1 MNLKQQLTEAMKTAM
16 KAKDSLRLSAVRMI
30 LAAVKNR
37 EIEQRQELDDEAVLG
52 VLTTLAKQRR
62 EAAQAYRDGGRED
75 LAAKE
80 EAELAMLQD
89 FLPAPLT
96 REELVALIERAVV
109 ETGAAS
115 MKDMGKVMKIVSVE
129 TLGRADGKTVSDL
142 VKARLSA
149 T

>member
-16 KAKDSLRLSAVRMI
+16 KAKDSLRLSVVRMI

-62 EAAQAYRDGGRED
+62 EAAQAYRDGDRED

-89 FLPAPLT
+89 FLPAPLG

-109 ETGAAS
+109 EVDAGG
-115 MKDMGKVMKIVSVE
+115 MKNMGQVMKIVSAE

>member
-115 MKDMGKVMKIVSVE
+115 MKDMGKVMKIVSAE

>member
-1 MNLKQQLTEAMKTAM
+1 
-16 KAKDSLRLSAVRMI
+16 
-30 LAAVKNR
+30 
-37 EIEQRQELDDEAVLG
+37 
-52 VLTTLAKQRR
+52 
-62 EAAQAYRDGGRED
+62 
-75 LAAKE
+75 
-80 EAELAMLQD
+80 MLQD

-115 MKDMGKVMKIVSVE
+115 MKDMGKVMKIVSAE

>member
-96 REELVALIERAVV
+96 REELIALIERAVV

-115 MKDMGKVMKIVSVE
+115 MKDMGKVMKIVSAE

>member
-16 KAKDSLRLSAVRMI
+16 KAKDSLRLSVVRMI

-37 EIEQRQELDDEAVLG
+37 EIEQRRELDDEEVLG

-62 EAAQAYRDGGRED
+62 EAALAYRDGGRED

-96 REELVALIERAVV
+96 QDELVALIERAVV
-109 ETGAAS
+109 EAGAGG
-115 MKDMGKVMKIVSVE
+115 MKDMGKVMKIVSAE

>member
-16 KAKDSLRLSAVRMI
+16 KAKDSLRLSVVRMI

-37 EIEQRQELDDEAVLG
+37 EIEQRRDLDDEEVLG

-115 MKDMGKVMKIVSVE
+115 MKDMGKVMKIVSAE

>member
-115 MKDMGKVMKIVSVE
+115 MKDMGKVMKIVSTE

>member
-96 REELVALIERAVV
+96 GDELVALIERAVV

-115 MKDMGKVMKIVSVE
+115 MKDMGKVMKIVSAE

>member
-109 ETGAAS
+109 EAGAGG
-115 MKDMGKVMKIVSVE
+115 MKDMGKVMKIVSAE

>member
-16 KAKDSLRLSAVRMI
+16 KAKDSLRLSVVRMI

-37 EIEQRQELDDEAVLG
+37 EIEQRRELDDEEVLG

-62 EAAQAYRDGGRED
+62 EAALAYRDGGRED

-96 REELVALIERAVV
+96 QDELVALIERAVV
-109 ETGAAS
+109 EAGAGG
-115 MKDMGKVMKIVSVE
+115 MKDMGKVMKIVSTE

>member
-37 EIEQRQELDDEAVLG
+37 EIEQRRDLDDEEVLG

-115 MKDMGKVMKIVSVE
+115 MKDMGKVMKIVSAE

>member
-16 KAKDSLRLSAVRMI
+16 KAKDSLRLSVVRMI

-37 EIEQRQELDDEAVLG
+37 EIEQRRELDDEAVLG

-96 REELVALIERAVV
+96 RDELVALIERAVV
-109 ETGAAS
+109 EAAAGG
-115 MKDMGKVMKIVSVE
+115 MKDMGKVMKIVSAE